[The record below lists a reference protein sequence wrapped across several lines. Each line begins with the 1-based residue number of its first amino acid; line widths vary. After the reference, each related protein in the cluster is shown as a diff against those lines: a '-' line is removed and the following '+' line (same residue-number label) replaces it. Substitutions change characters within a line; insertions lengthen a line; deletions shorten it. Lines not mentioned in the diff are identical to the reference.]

1 MTIIGQNVPSPSY
14 SMRNLPKLRL
24 LAAWIPLILGL
35 QVPCNLAALTQVTID
50 PASEEHAITKMAL
63 GANFVYA
70 WHPDSFF
77 EDGSVAHIMQDIG
90 IGSMRW
96 PGGAVTGF
104 YHWDAL
110 IGHGWNDSWNPG
122 WDPAKNLPQ
131 EDFMDLDEYLSM
143 VDQTGIEIMLGVN
156 MSSGKEWG
164 READGI
170 DEATRLMQYCYD
182 RGYEVKYIFFDNE
195 NYHTGNNYNRDDD
208 GDGEAWT
215 AASYGASFA
224 AYAAAVK
231 TVYPDAKLIANW
243 KANPGASSFNNS
255 MTDMF
260 AAAGDVI
267 DYMDLHY
274 YWEWD
279 TASWD
284 LWKSQKPMTK
294 KGSSK
299 TYAADVAQAN
309 SIFADLGYPNIRTAV
324 LEWNI
329 GPGPWQTD
337 PVHNHF
343 KTALMQ
349 SEMHLQFLQAG
360 LDIGMLYTLESP
372 LTDFQTTKHII
383 HNSET
388 TATALWMWLFS
399 KAGGNTVVQSSSNK
413 AGVYIVTL
421 KGSSGELLIYLL
433 NKTDTDETVVLNV
446 SGYSLSDVSEA
457 WRFHDGG
464 NGLGALQTIGLW
476 ESAGNLRTTLRANTL
491 NMIGLGY
498 PSIES
503 PEVPPIDFQIVHPI
517 PTGIIAAWDNTDG
530 APDMPVTGVDASLGG
545 RFREVDTTAG
555 STDGTFGSSLADADT
570 ATTCITVRMDNNKNA
585 VSLNIVNSSGNP
597 LQLDSIHFDYAPWWA
612 ASPKDVDLVYAG
624 GDLDSITTGT
634 VINSVAGLAHLG
646 SKKGNYY
653 DFDWSLTG
661 LTDRVLAHNE
671 SAVFNLVVSNITDG
685 GEWAN
690 GGFDNIAL
698 MGGSVSGSGDAMILS
713 WRAETGR
720 KYTVMESSTL
730 QPGDWDSTSGTLI
743 GHPGE
748 MTHPASIGNNPNFIQ
763 IEIQP

>member
-1 MTIIGQNVPSPSY
+1 MTIIGQNVPIPSLL
-14 SMRNLPKLRL
+14 MKILPKLR
-24 LAAWIPLILGL
+24 PLIASTLPILGL
-35 QVPCNLAALTQVTID
+35 QVPSNLPALTQVTID
-50 PASEEHAITKMAL
+50 MRTEEHAISNMAL
-63 GANFVYA
+63 GTNFVYA

-77 EDGSVAHIMQDIG
+77 SDGKVAHVIKDIG
-90 IGSMRW
+90 LGSMRW

-122 WDPAKNLPQ
+122 WDSSNNLPP
-131 EDFMDLDEYLSM
+131 EDFMDLDEYLSI

-164 READGI
+164 REAEGI
-170 DEATRLMQYCYD
+170 DEATRLMQYCAD
-182 RGYEVKYIFFDNE
+182 RGYDVKYIYFDNE

-231 TVYPDAKLIANW
+231 TVYPNAKLIANW
-243 KANPGASSFNNS
+243 KANPGTGNFNSS

-294 KGSSK
+294 KGSSS
-299 TYAADVAQAN
+299 TFGENVAQAN
-309 SIFADLGYPNIRTAV
+309 TIFANLGYPNIRTAV

-337 PVHNHF
+337 NDHTHF

-349 SEMHLQFLQAG
+349 TEMHLQFLQAG

-372 LTDFQTTKHII
+372 LTDFLTTKHII
-383 HNSET
+383 HNGEA

-413 AGVYIVTL
+413 AGVYIVAL

-433 NKTDTDETVVLNV
+433 NKTNNDETVVLNM

-476 ESAGNLRTTLRANTL
+476 ESAGTLRTTLRANTL
-491 NMIGLGY
+491 NMIGLAY
-498 PSIES
+498 PAVETPGIPVVDIE
-503 PEVPPIDFQIVHPI
+503 IVNPI
-517 PTGIIAAWDNTDG
+517 PAGMIAAWDNTAG
-530 APDMPVTGVDASLGG
+530 PPDISTPGVEATLGG
-545 RFREVDTTAG
+545 RYFDVDSTAG
-555 STDGTFGSSLADADT
+555 STDGFFGTSTGVADT
-570 ATTCITVRMDNNKNA
+570 ATGCITVRMDNGKNT
-585 VSLNIVNSSGNP
+585 VSLTVLNRTGNP

-612 ASPKDVDLVYAG
+612 ASPKDVALVYAG
-624 GDLDSITTGT
+624 GDLDSIAKGT
-634 VINSVAGLAHLG
+634 VINSVADLVNLG

-653 DFDWSLTG
+653 DFDWSVTS

-671 SAVFNLVVSNITDG
+671 FAVFNLVVSNITVG

-690 GGFDNIAL
+690 GGIDNIAI
-698 MGGSVSGSGDAMILS
+698 MGGSTPESGDAMILS
-713 WRAETGR
+713 WRSETGR

-730 QPGDWDSTSGTLI
+730 QPGDWQSASGTLI
-743 GHPGE
+743 GHPGD
-748 MTHPASIGNNPNFIQ
+748 MTHGAPFESDPNFIQ